1 MADVMDPTISVSK
14 GCFVFKGAAVAKTS
28 GAAKR
33 KHSDDNV
40 SALRKQ
46 MNSQPFYSTYADTW
60 QKLESHIEELQSE
73 SYAKTLE
80 DVVNYVKNECSTGGS
95 MDTYDMEEIVPAA
108 ALLTGVNQ
116 PDHLE
121 QFSTLTQRLLQ
132 KMSASV
138 CMLQSRD
145 CASLKSAVETMVYS
159 FIESSERAPSTGLPD
174 EDTEQREKKR
184 LRRTQCNMRQLLHWY
199 RRKYI
204 RPQLDADSEL
214 DDEDDEVLEEC
225 GSPTKCISK
234 RPHALVVILPDFECF
249 NTTILQDFI
258 LMLSAYYTHLPFV
271 LVFGVATAVSAVH
284 NALPY
289 HVTSKIKLCVFK
301 TQTAPVCLNEI
312 LEHVILSP
320 RYAFHLSGKAFKFLT
335 HIFLYYDFSIHGFIQ
350 AYKYCLMEH
359 FFQGNAY
366 ALCANYNTSLSR
378 IKALT
383 HEDVESIRR
392 LLSFRPYVENINDCK
407 RIIAILTD
415 DSYLKKK
422 LPQLLRDC
430 HIHFMLLRIFLEFVT
445 VLVGD
450 LPKCPLGKQRRELYA
465 FCLSKELRD
474 QPEFKECWQMLGFMS
489 KDEFVSKI
497 SKAISVTEVFM
508 HTEIVDLELGDDC
521 MTIVNSKLQ
530 AVKDLLTKVVMAGTE
545 DKSPTSAAANNM
557 QTTTPATP
565 ETNKQKFTSR
575 QDLKEHLLQ
584 MSKQQNKPTSEYA
597 QAVAQTLLH
606 IQNEIVVT
614 HLAPLMRAPPLHE
627 LFVFS
632 DVSTVRRNIIGA
644 PRAALHMALNNPNYY
659 LQCKCCQLSESN
671 QLLATLPD
679 LSVAY
684 KLHLECG
691 RMINLFDWLQAF
703 RSVVDDIDNEQEQVD
718 PQIQARFTR
727 AVAEL
732 QFLGYIK
739 MSKRKTDHAT
749 RLTW

>member
-1 MADVMDPTISVSK
+1 MDSTISVSK
-14 GCFVFKGAAVAKTS
+14 GCFVFKGAAEGKKG
-28 GAAKR
+28 GAIKR
-33 KHSDDNV
+33 KLKDDNATNLQTQI
-40 SALRKQ
+40 SK
-46 MNSQPFYSTYADTW
+46 QPFYSTYTDTW
-60 QKLESHIEELQSE
+60 RSLEIHIDQLQSQ
-73 SYAKTLE
+73 SYTKTLE
-80 DVVNYVKNECSTGGS
+80 DVVQYVENECIVGNT
-95 MDTYDMEEIVPAA
+95 DTYDMEEIVPAA

-121 QFSTLTQRLLQ
+121 QFATLTQRILE

-145 CASLKSAVETMVYS
+145 CSTLKSAVETMVYN
-159 FIESSERAPSTGLPD
+159 FIECAQERPPQSDLED
-174 EDTEQREKKR
+174 EDTEKRERKR
-184 LRRTQCNMRQLLHWY
+184 LRRTQCNMRQLVHWY

-204 RPQLDADSEL
+204 KPYHNKDNEDDGV
-214 DDEDDEVLEEC
+214 DDEEEH
-225 GSPTKCISK
+225 SPHAKQRTKRS
-234 RPHALVVILPDFECF
+234 HALVVILPDFECF
-249 NTTILQDFI
+249 NTTILQDLI
-258 LMLSAYYTHLPFV
+258 LILSAYYAHLPFV
-271 LVFGVATAVSAVH
+271 LIFGVATSVSAVH

-289 HVTSKIKLCVFK
+289 HVTSKVKLCVFK

-312 LEHVILSP
+312 LERVILSP
-320 RYAFHLSGKAFKFLT
+320 KYAFHLSGKAFKFLT

-350 AYKYCLMEH
+350 GYKYCLMEH

-366 ALCANYNTSLSR
+366 ALCSNYTASLNQ
-378 IKALT
+378 IKNLS
-383 HEDVESIRR
+383 HEDVECIRR
-392 LLSFRPYVENINDCK
+392 LLSFRPYVESINDCK

-415 DSYLKKK
+415 DNYLKKK

-430 HIHFMLLRIFLEFVT
+430 HIHFMLLRIFLEFLT
-445 VLVGD
+445 VLTGD
-450 LPKCPLGKQRRELYA
+450 LPKCPLGKQRRELYS

-474 QPEFKECWQMLGFMS
+474 QPEFKECWQMLSFMS
-489 KDEFVSKI
+489 KDEFVSKV
-497 SKAISVTEVFM
+497 SKAISVTEDFL
-508 HTEIVDLELGDDC
+508 HSEIVDLELAEDC
-521 MTIVNSKLQ
+521 MTTVNEKLQ
-530 AVKDLLTKVVMAGTE
+530 ALKDLLTKVVMSGMDE
-545 DKSPTSAAANNM
+545 KSPTNSTAAPS
-557 QTTTPATP
+557 TPATP
-565 ETNKQKFTSR
+565 EANKQKFTSR

-584 MSKQQNKPTSEYA
+584 MSKQHNKPSSEYA
-597 QAVAQTLLH
+597 QSVAQTLLY
-606 IQNEIVVT
+606 IQNEIIIKYM
-614 HLAPLMRAPPLHE
+614 APLTRSPPLHE
-627 LFVFS
+627 LFVYS
-632 DVSTVRRNIIGA
+632 DVSTVRRHIIGA
-644 PRAALHMALNNPNYY
+644 PRAALHMALNNPHYY